1 MAMNPTRNP
10 VASQIS
16 VEPSTVEAPPNDE
29 RPARAPEGALRPVR
43 ERKMEDLYAY
53 FQTRILSDEW
63 AAGTRLPGEREL
75 AERFNTNRNTLREA
89 IRRLEQSGLVS
100 VRHGQGVT
108 VSDFRR
114 TGGLDLVAPF
124 LAVGRDIR
132 EKAELM
138 LNVLEPRK
146 RVLAFAVERFVERFV
161 ASDLPPVED
170 ALRAVREAES
180 ARDPRALIIA
190 EARMYDA
197 LVEGTHD
204 QIVRWLSRPLLELT
218 QEINERWTTLVVF
231 EPSLSNFAS
240 RLLAAAVAR
249 DGAQAVAL
257 MRAHYD
263 AVDVNVRALLAPFL
277 VVPPGAADLQDEETS
292 ELRKGVAQ

>member
-1 MAMNPTRNP
+1 MANPNRTP
-10 VASQIS
+10 SVLPAVSAISEVAK
-16 VEPSTVEAPPNDE
+16 ADE
-29 RPARAPEGALRPVR
+29 RPQAR
-43 ERKMEDLYAY
+43 MEDL
-53 FQTRILSDEW
+53 FEELRTRILSDEW
-63 AAGTRLPGEREL
+63 PAGTRMPGEREL
-75 AERFNTNRNTLREA
+75 AERYDTNRNTLREA

-108 VSDFRR
+108 VNDFRR

-124 LAVGRDIR
+124 LAAGRDVR

-146 RVLAFAVERFVERFV
+146 RVLEYAVERFVERFV
-161 ASDLPPVED
+161 PADLPPVED

-180 ARDPRALIIA
+180 ARDGRGLIMA

-197 LVEGTHD
+197 LMEGTHD
-204 QIVRWLSRPLLELT
+204 QIVRWLSRPLLDLSG
-218 QEINERWTTLVVF
+218 EIFERWPSLVVF
-231 EPSLSNFAS
+231 EPSLSSFAS

-249 DGAQAVAL
+249 DRAQAVLL

-263 AVDVNVRALLAPFL
+263 AIDVKVRALLAPFL
-277 VVPPGAADLQDEETS
+277 EGPCEVQE
-292 ELRKGVAQ
+292 GVAQ

>member
-1 MAMNPTRNP
+1 MPLDPSRKSSPTALP
-10 VASQIS
+10 ES
-16 VEPSTVEAPPNDE
+16 
-29 RPARAPEGALRPVR
+29 RPQAR
-43 ERKMEDLYAY
+43 MEDLYAD
-53 FQTRILSDEW
+53 FRTRILSDEW
-63 AAGTRLPGEREL
+63 PAGTRLPGEREL

-124 LAVGRDIR
+124 LAAGSDLR

-146 RVLAFAVERFVERFV
+146 RVLEYAVERFVERFEP
-161 ASDLPPVED
+161 ADLSPVED
-170 ALRAVREAES
+170 ALRAVREAEL
-180 ARDPRALIIA
+180 ARDPRGLIVA

-204 QIVRWLSRPLLELT
+204 QIVRWLSRPLLDLT
-218 QEINERWTTLVVF
+218 HEIHERWPTLVVF
-231 EPSLSNFAS
+231 EPSLSSFAS
-240 RLLAAAVAR
+240 RLLAASVAR
-249 DGAQAVAL
+249 DRAQAVQL

-263 AVDVNVRALLAPFL
+263 AIDVNVRALLAPYL
-277 VVPPGAADLQDEETS
+277 AGDNASDDVETTHV
-292 ELRKGVAQ
+292 RQGVAR

>member
-1 MAMNPTRNP
+1 MSHSSRSPSSSSVVP
-10 VASQIS
+10 VVAD
-16 VEPSTVEAPPNDE
+16 APKAEE
-29 RPARAPEGALRPVR
+29 RPQARMEELFAELR
-43 ERKMEDLYAY
+43 
-53 FQTRILSDEW
+53 TRILSDEW
-63 AAGTRLPGEREL
+63 PSGTRLPGEREL
-75 AERFNTNRNTLREA
+75 AERFDTNRNTLREA

-108 VSDFRR
+108 VNDFRR

-124 LAVGRDIR
+124 LAAGRDVR

-146 RVLAFAVERFVERFV
+146 RVLEFAVERFVERFV
-161 ASDLPPVED
+161 PSDLPAVED

-180 ARDPRALIIA
+180 ARDGRGLIMA

-204 QIVRWLSRPLLELT
+204 QIVRWLSRPLLDLSG
-218 QEINERWTTLVVF
+218 EIYERWPSLVVF
-231 EPSLSNFAS
+231 EPSLSSFGS

-249 DGAQAVAL
+249 DRAQAVQL

-263 AVDVNVRALLAPFL
+263 AIDVRVRALLAPFL
-277 VVPPGAADLQDEETS
+277 EGSCDVQE
-292 ELRKGVAQ
+292 GVAQ

>member
-1 MAMNPTRNP
+1 MHPTVIAVLDAGRGETG
-10 VASQIS
+10 AS
-16 VEPSTVEAPPNDE
+16 
-29 RPARAPEGALRPVR
+29 AR
-43 ERKMEDLYAY
+43 MEELFAE
-53 FQTRILSDEW
+53 FRTRILSDEW
-63 AAGTRLPGEREL
+63 PAGTRLPGEREL

-108 VSDFRR
+108 VNDFRR

-124 LAVGRDIR
+124 LAAGSNVR

-146 RVLAFAVERFVERFV
+146 RVLEFAVERFVERFV
-161 ASDLPPVED
+161 PADLPAVED
-170 ALRAVREAES
+170 ALRAVREAET
-180 ARDPRALIIA
+180 ARDARGLILA

-204 QIVRWLSRPLLELT
+204 QVVRWLSRPLLDLSG
-218 QEINERWTTLVVF
+218 EIHDRWPTLVVF
-231 EPSLSNFAS
+231 EPSLSSFAS

-249 DGAQAVAL
+249 DRAQAVLL

-263 AVDVNVRALLAPFL
+263 AIDVNVRALLSPFL
-277 VVPPGAADLQDEETS
+277 QGPS
-292 ELRKGVAQ
+292 EVQEGVAE

>member
-1 MAMNPTRNP
+1 MTLNPTRNP
-10 VASQIS
+10 SPTVLA
-16 VEPSTVEAPPNDE
+16 VEAGEPPCEPHEE
-29 RPARAPEGALRPVR
+29 RPQAR
-43 ERKMEDLYAY
+43 MEDLYAD
-53 FQTRILSDEW
+53 FRTRILSDEW
-63 AAGTRLPGEREL
+63 SAGTRLPGEREL

-89 IRRLEQSGLVS
+89 IRRLAQSGLVS

-124 LAVGRDIR
+124 LAVGRDVR

-146 RVLAFAVERFVERFV
+146 RVLAYAVERFVERFES
-161 ASDLPPVED
+161 ADLPPVED
-170 ALRAVREAES
+170 ALRAVREAEL
-180 ARDPRALIIA
+180 ARDPGALIAA

-218 QEINERWTTLVVF
+218 EEVQARWPSLVVF
-231 EPSLSNFAS
+231 EPSLSSFAS
-240 RLLAAAVAR
+240 RLLAACVAR
-249 DGAQAVAL
+249 DGAQAVQL

-263 AVDVNVRALLAPFL
+263 AIDVNVRALLAPFL
-277 VVPPGAADLQDEETS
+277 EETS
-292 ELRKGVAQ
+292 EVRKGVAR

>member
-1 MAMNPTRNP
+1 MTVNLTRNP
-10 VASQIS
+10 GSAAAMELEAA
-16 VEPSTVEAPPNDE
+16 EPAREIREVTRVEAGGSAREQNNE
-29 RPARAPEGALRPVR
+29 RAPAR
-43 ERKMEDLYAY
+43 MEDLYAD
-53 FQTRILSDEW
+53 FRTRILSDEW
-63 AAGTRLPGEREL
+63 SAGMRLPGEREL

-124 LAVGRDIR
+124 LAVGRDVR

-146 RVLAFAVERFVERFV
+146 RVLEYAVERFVERFES
-161 ASDLPPVED
+161 ADLPPVED
-170 ALRAVREAES
+170 ALRAVREAEL
-180 ARDPRALIIA
+180 ARNPAALIAA

-197 LVEGTHD
+197 LVAGTHD

-218 QEINERWTTLVVF
+218 EEVQARWPSLVVF
-231 EPSLSNFAS
+231 EPSLSSFAS
-240 RLLAAAVAR
+240 RLLAACVAR
-249 DGAQAVAL
+249 DRQQAVQL

-263 AVDVNVRALLAPFL
+263 AVDVNVRALLSPFL
-277 VVPPGAADLQDEETS
+277 AEDINIRQ
-292 ELRKGVAQ
+292 GVAR